1 MVRVLVVEPEREIAA
16 VLEDALD
23 AKMSTVVSAPHRREA
38 EQQMRLKGPFEV
50 VVISLALGEA
60 QALGLVEE
68 ARPQSPDSVIVCV
81 LDEVTDELEGA
92 ARLRGA
98 TRCIPRSEDYQDLL
112 QILWQVERRRAAR
125 EARERANEKRHGRAQ
140 TRGRGGAR

>member
-1 MVRVLVVEPEREIAA
+1 MVRVLAVEPEREIAA

-68 ARPQSPDSVIVCV
+68 ARRQSPDSVIVCV
-81 LDEVTDELEGA
+81 LDEVTDEVEKA
-92 ARLRGA
+92 ARLKGA
-98 TRCIPRSEDYQDLL
+98 AFCIARSEDCRDLL
-112 QILWQVERRRAAR
+112 QVLWHVERAKAMGK
-125 EARERANEKRHGRAQ
+125 AWERADSGP
-140 TRGRGGAR
+140 